1 MSFSENFEA
10 AKNLAMEAAQ
20 TAAAKAKELAAVA
33 KANISI
39 YAEEDKVKKAE
50 IELGKLYYRDYA
62 VGEELDSAEYL
73 PWCQKIDESKKAIAE
88 LKDFIASL
96 REDEAPAETEAAPTD
111 DDFEIVGADD
121 EPKADETP
129 AVEAPK
135 TEEAPAEEAPAADP
149 QRTYVALGDSIVSGV
164 GLPDFKYTEAA
175 IGIDAAPNF
184 EGYPEQCY
192 VSLVGKG
199 LGLDRQHA
207 INLGLPGLTTGD
219 LADMLHTGAMP
230 QMNQQAGTYYVY
242 PQMLDYL
249 KRADVIS
256 VQIGSN
262 DALVPALVALGNATN
277 WKSEQLVAT
286 MVSGVLREPSFE
298 NLQRLNSDLSRLRL
312 TREEKQATTQ
322 LLLGGGTDAIC
333 EQAYQEA
340 AVNMPQVVAEL
351 RALNPDAQIIL
362 LGYTN
367 PVPLLPEWTQL
378 FRRLNA
384 LSKSLAAQNENVT
397 YVPIPFAMT
406 ATDAHPTVSGHKY
419 IANRILR
426 AIKK

>member
-1 MSFSENFEA
+1 MNHPRFAAWLCSAAALVLLAVPAFAQQPDALPPEQTAPAAQEQTAEA
-10 AKNLAMEAAQ
+10 APAEEAAQ
-20 TAAAKAKELAAVA
+20 PAPD
-33 KANISI
+33 
-39 YAEEDKVKKAE
+39 AE
-50 IELGKLYYRDYA
+50 
-62 VGEELDSAEYL
+62 
-73 PWCQKIDESKKAIAE
+73 
-88 LKDFIASL
+88 AS
-96 REDEAPAETEAAPTD
+96 
-111 DDFEIVGADD
+111 
-121 EPKADETP
+121 
-129 AVEAPK
+129 
-135 TEEAPAEEAPAADP
+135 TEETTPEEAAPAEEAPAAETADP

-175 IGIDAAPNF
+175 IGMDVAPNF

-207 INLGLPGLTTGD
+207 IDLGLPGLTTGD
-219 LADMLHTGAMP
+219 LVDMLRTGAMP
-230 QMNQQAGTYYVY
+230 QMNQLAGTYYVY

-249 KRADVIS
+249 KRADIIS

-312 TREEKQATTQ
+312 TREERKATTQ

-333 EQAYQEA
+333 EQAYQDA

-362 LGYTN
+362 VGYTN

-384 LSKSLAAQNENVT
+384 LGKSLAAQNENVT

-426 AIKK
+426 AVARK